1 VSVWTW
7 TVTVNRAC
15 EVVFAYLTDMSRHG
29 EWSPK
34 PYRIEPVEGSA
45 GVAAVGARFRSVGTI
60 PGDKHHE
67 NDVEITRVDPP
78 ARFSFT
84 AYEKGQPFKHE
95 FILTP
100 VPEGTKVE
108 RRVDSPE
115 PTGFFRVIY
124 PILWSVVIKPGVQR
138 DLESFKARCEAAT

>member
-1 VSVWTW
+1 MIKLVYCITKKPG
-7 TVTVNRAC
+7 
-15 EVVFAYLTDMSRHG
+15 LTDREFFDYWKNVHG
-29 EWSPK
+29 P
-34 PYRIEPVEGSA
+34 I
-45 GVAAVGARFRSVGTI
+45 GARIPGLRKLVQSHRLTI

-67 NDVEITRVDPP
+67 NDVEITLVDPP

-84 AYEKGQPFKHE
+84 AYEKGQAFKHE

-100 VPEGTKVE
+100 APEGTKVE

-115 PTGFFRVIY
+115 PTGFFRVVY
-124 PILWSVVIKPGVQR
+124 PILWSVVIKPAVQR